1 MRGFLRR
8 LRQVARILL
17 IAGISAVTV
26 PIVVVG
32 TVIGALIFL
41 PLPATLPTPKLTLA
55 SRPSVVFDAN
65 GNQIATF
72 SEFEQQIPVNQADI
86 PTVLKEALVSSEDR
100 NFYHHGG
107 VDPRGSL
114 RALIRDLQGKPLQGG
129 STIAQQYVKTV
140 YTGGKRTITRK
151 LKEAILASQLARQ
164 IPKDEILFKY
174 LNAVYFGDGAYGVGA
189 AAETY
194 FHINVRDLDASQ
206 AALLVGLLPAPSAY
220 EPRANQA
227 VAEERR
233 QLVLREMFQQH
244 YLTEKQ
250 YDDAL
255 VEHLATPSKQ
265 PPAGTPL
272 TLVYPPVQQTVTFP
286 YFVDY
291 LRRYLELD
299 PRIGPSLLYRGG
311 LQIQTTIDPAVEKA
325 AETSINNT
333 LNGTKEPTEMALVS
347 VDPRNGFVKAMV
359 GGRDFSADQTNLA
372 LGGCEPVP

>member
-1 MRGFLRR
+1 MRRALRR
-8 LRQVARILL
+8 LGQFARVIV
-17 IAGISAVTV
+17 IIVISAVTV
-26 PIVVVG
+26 PVVAVSTIVS
-32 TVIGALIFL
+32 ALIFL

-55 SRPSVVFDAN
+55 SRPSIVFDAN
-65 GNQIATF
+65 GNEIATF

-86 PTVLKEALVSSEDR
+86 PTVLKQALVASEDR

-140 YTGGKRTITRK
+140 YTGGKRTLTRK
-151 LKEAILASQLARQ
+151 LKEAVLASQLARQ
-164 IPKDEILFKY
+164 VPKDEILFKY

-194 FHINVRDLDASQ
+194 FNINVRDLDASQ
-206 AALLVGLLPAPSAY
+206 AAMLIGLLPAPSAF
-220 EPRANQA
+220 EPRGNQA

-233 QLVLREMFQQH
+233 QLVLKEMLQQR
-244 YLTEKQ
+244 YLTQKQ
-250 YDDAL
+250 YDDAFA
-255 VEHLATPSKQ
+255 EHLATPSKP

-272 TLVYPPVQQTVTFP
+272 TLVYPPVQQKVAFP

-291 LRRYLELD
+291 VRRYLELD

-311 LQIQTTIDPAVEKA
+311 LQIQTTIDPAIEKA
-325 AETSINNT
+325 AETSVSNT
-333 LNGTKEPTEMALVS
+333 LNGTKEPTEMSLVS

-359 GGRDFSADQTNLA
+359 
-372 LGGCEPVP
+372 